1 MNGFVQSIVY
11 KWMDQN
17 VNVLVIVE
25 RIVLIVVHMFYVKEY
40 IIYIYVYNIYIV
52 IK

>member
-40 IIYIYVYNIYIV
+40 ILYICIYNIYSH
-52 IK
+52 

>member
-40 IIYIYVYNIYIV
+40 ILYIYVYNIYIV

>member
-40 IIYIYVYNIYIV
+40 ILYIYVYNIYI
-52 IK
+52 

>member
-40 IIYIYVYNIYIV
+40 ILYIYVYNI
-52 IK
+52 

>member
-40 IIYIYVYNIYIV
+40 ILYIYVYNIYSH
-52 IK
+52 